1 MVTLIFN
8 TVDQTK
14 PIPIQKTKF
23 YKNQNFS
30 EIKTESETET
40 EIETETETKTETDNL
55 YLRCVT
61 SSVVTATAR
70 TNLIRKP
77 SNRNKKQILMKIG

>member
-1 MVTLIFN
+1 MVTLTFN
-8 TVDQTK
+8 TVDKTK

-30 EIKTESETET
+30 EIKT
-40 EIETETETKTETDNL
+40 KTDNV

-77 SNRNKKQILMKIG
+77 SNRNEKQILM

>member
-14 PIPIQKTKF
+14 PIPIPKTKV
-23 YKNQNFS
+23 
-30 EIKTESETET
+30 
-40 EIETETETKTETDNL
+40 TKTKIFPKPKPKIF

-77 SNRNKKQILMKIG
+77 SNRNKKTNFDVNRLG